1 MEFFRF
7 IFSSVWIFVGLLVLL
22 AVILDYLVK
31 LVKAIRAGRKVKLYD
46 FGDNKSFTVE
56 IENAKQDDIEYV
68 VRKYATK
75 GVDEEND

>member
-1 MEFFRF
+1 MEFIRF
-7 IFSSVWIFVGLLVLL
+7 IFSSVWIFLGLLVLL
-22 AVILDYLVK
+22 TVILDYLVQ
-31 LVKAIRAGRKVKLYD
+31 LVKAVRAGRIVKLYD
-46 FGDNKSFTVE
+46 FGDTSTVE